1 MYYLYQKNFITVLID
16 FYLGSSS
23 PVPEFSEK
31 KHTIGN
37 RYSEPE
43 FSPLIQTVANM
54 VKRSRV
60 TTKTGAPPYTSLAR
74 QGYPVYEL
82 SPTDM
87 KCLFCAEFYEKALR
101 DKSDKNESQ
110 SFGHIIQHFSF
121 ENEGFSQ
128 TLAEIILKGLN
139 RSNYDDVKPYL
150 EAMSYFISLNDM
162 FQLKRIEWILGYP
175 QPLVSTMRYGSDSF
189 GMYGNSSL
197 EDLVVSYETPLSVEN
212 STSLINLV
220 LQNRKKFE
228 NLCISIVRQLL
239 ILLDVN
245 HVIFQ
250 YVVSLPPPSYN
261 YAKFT
266 DWIPAFIEYFLI
278 EAKKYHYSTYSKEEI
293 GLEAQ
298 KYWKSVEEK
307 IKVSVDA
314 TRKAWDQVYSQVEG
328 LKSSDDNKPAEP
340 VAEINES
347 KPDEAV
353 ESAASK
359 KTPLSHIFKPYLIG
373 QTFKEEEL
381 GKKIFESSDVPNE
394 VSLVTLEAQCYITES
409 KPFGVGNQTFPEYML
424 SDNRLRAIEVDND
437 SPFALFVQPKGVY
450 EGGKNPMQSDI
461 EAALKN
467 SKGKEHISEPELR
480 EPLLQDHVDSDKP
493 EDKNEQRRYLFENFL

>member
-1 MYYLYQKNFITVLID
+1 MNYLYQKGFITVLID
-16 FYLGSSS
+16 FYLGPNS

-31 KHTIGN
+31 KHTMGN
-37 RYSEPE
+37 RYTEPE
-43 FSPLIQTVANM
+43 FNPLIQTVANM

-82 SPTDM
+82 SANDM
-87 KCLFCAEFYEKALR
+87 KCLFCSDFYEKTLR
-101 DKSDKNESQ
+101 EKYDPQ

-139 RSNYDDVKPYL
+139 KANYDDVKPYL

-175 QPLVSTMRYGSDSF
+175 QPFVSTMRYGSDSF
-189 GMYGNSSL
+189 GMYGNNSL
-197 EDLVVSYETPLSVEN
+197 EDLIVSYETPLSVEN

-266 DWIPAFIEYFLI
+266 DWIPAFIDYFLV

-293 GLEAQ
+293 GIEAQ

-307 IKVSVDA
+307 IKTSVDA
-314 TRKAWDQVYSQVEG
+314 TRQAWDQVYSQVEG
-328 LKSSDDNKPAEP
+328 LKSSDDKPAQPVVVASEDKENENKPEEAAE
-340 VAEINES
+340 S
-347 KPDEAV
+347 
-353 ESAASK
+353 ASK
-359 KTPLSHIFKPYLIG
+359 KTPLSHIFKPYIIG

-394 VSLVTLEAQCYITES
+394 VSLVTLEAQCYIADS
-409 KPFGVGNQTFPEYML
+409 KPLGVGNLTFPEYL
-424 SDNRLRAIEVDND
+424 LTDNRLRGIEVDND

-450 EGGKNPMQSDI
+450 EGGKNPLQSDI
-461 EAALKN
+461 EAALKS
-467 SKGKEHISEPELR
+467 SKNKGNPSEPELR
-480 EPLLQDHVDSDKP
+480 KPLLEDDVDSDKP
-493 EDKNEQRRYLFENFL
+493 EDKNEQRR